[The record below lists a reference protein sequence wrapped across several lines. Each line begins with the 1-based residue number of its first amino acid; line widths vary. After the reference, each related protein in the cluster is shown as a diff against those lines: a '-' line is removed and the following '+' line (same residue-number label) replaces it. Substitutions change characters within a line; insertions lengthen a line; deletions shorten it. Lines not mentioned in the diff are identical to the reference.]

1 MTTFLIIMICVAV
14 VLLVSWMIKS
24 QHARD
29 VELANEVFAKR
40 VGGQEEES
48 EVKGEDESNIPEPQ
62 NEARR
67 PLILYDSIDDV
78 IDDEVQNDDDVDYEY
93 LRAFREERDAYDD
106 FIASMDMEND

>member
-1 MTTFLIIMICVAV
+1 MTTFLIIIICVAA

-40 VGGQEEES
+40 VGGQEEDS
-48 EVKGEDESNIPEPQ
+48 GDDESNIPEPQ
-62 NEARR
+62 NEASRH
-67 PLILYDSIDDV
+67 LILYDSIDDV

-93 LRAFREERDAYDD
+93 LRALKEERDAYDD

>member
-1 MTTFLIIMICVAV
+1 MTTFLIIMICVAA

-29 VELANEVFAKR
+29 VEMANEVFAKR
-40 VGGQEEES
+40 VGGLEGCRE
-48 EVKGEDESNIPEPQ
+48 GEDESNIPEPQ

-93 LRAFREERDAYDD
+93 IRALKEERDAYDD